1 MSAKEQK
8 AKEYIQEKM
17 FPHIAN
23 ANTANAM
30 AYFTSED
37 LKEAYTRGW
46 DEALKNQW
54 ISVEDRL
61 PEFDERVLTLHI
73 TYDNITSVRIMR
85 RIKVLGLNPNE
96 YEWRWSLTGDKY
108 GIIAWMPIP
117 SFDKILED
125 NINAITVCK
134 FCNSYENGWC
144 TNFGKDV
151 NENDVCSFYRK
162 TIINEKGGGGSY
174 YE

>member
-8 AKEYIQEKM
+8 ATEYIQEKM

-23 ANTANAM
+23 ANTANDM
-30 AYFTSED
+30 AYFTRDD

-46 DEALKNQW
+46 DEVLKNQW

-73 TYDNITSVRIMR
+73 TYDNITNVRIMR
-85 RIKVLGLNPNE
+85 RIKILLNPDE
-96 YEWRWSLTGDKY
+96 FIWRWSLTGDKY

-117 SFDKILED
+117 SFDEILQA
-125 NINAITVCK
+125 N
-134 FCNSYENGWC
+134 
-144 TNFGKDV
+144 KDV
-151 NENDVCSFYRK
+151 LTRLKYK
-162 TIINEKGGGGSY
+162 
-174 YE
+174 